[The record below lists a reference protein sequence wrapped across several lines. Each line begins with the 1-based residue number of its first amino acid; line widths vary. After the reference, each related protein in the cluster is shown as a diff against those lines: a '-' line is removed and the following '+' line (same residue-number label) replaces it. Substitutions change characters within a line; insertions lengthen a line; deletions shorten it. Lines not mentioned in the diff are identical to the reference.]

1 MVHPNIEPRL
11 HARITETAPNIR
23 ICQEI
28 GTEMVER
35 KIDFSYLVFCWQDD
49 SPDNAYYLDRK
60 TGDVRLVNQHLLDLR
75 QLTDEIEKDRERYL
89 YVPKPDKTD
98 MLSDLHD
105 LSARGIQRAAQ
116 KTLVSGFRKSA
127 CSARVQENF
136 QDDQEQSQHLREF
149 LEERVAKRIETW
161 PNANSVARVW
171 AVDEE
176 DLEDPDENEDY
187 DDEIDDKDSARLNF
201 GV

>member
-11 HARITETAPNIR
+11 HARITETASNIR

-105 LSARGIQRAAQ
+105 FQHEVSSEQLKRLLSVAFESPHVLLAFKKI
-116 KTLVSGFRKSA
+116 L
-127 CSARVQENF
+127 
-136 QDDQEQSQHLREF
+136 QDDPGAIAALTRILR
-149 LEERVAKRIETW
+149 RA
-161 PNANSVARVW
+161 SC
-171 AVDEE
+171 
-176 DLEDPDENEDY
+176 
-187 DDEIDDKDSARLNF
+187 
-201 GV
+201 

>member
-1 MVHPNIEPRL
+1 
-11 HARITETAPNIR
+11 
-23 ICQEI
+23 
-28 GTEMVER
+28 MVER

-105 LSARGIQRAAQ
+105 FQHEVSSEQLKRLLSVAFESPHVLLAFKKI
-116 KTLVSGFRKSA
+116 L
-127 CSARVQENF
+127 

-161 PNANSVARVW
+161 LNANSVARVW